1 MWLFDWEMKKLY
13 QIKHGDQLSLAVNW
27 GEKHN
32 SLELKSKWNINIVYL
47 FCCVTAY
54 EMLSWHIV

>member
-1 MWLFDWEMKKLY
+1 MKKLY
-13 QIKHGDQLSLAVNW
+13 QIKHDDQLSLAVNW

-54 EMLSWHIV
+54 EMLSWNIV